1 MSIIFNF
8 SSLASNIKNEF
19 EKVRNNDLK
28 NSKVFETKN
37 FYFSQIIY
45 EWEKGSNRKLL
56 SRQGML
62 DSINQFKS
70 FFIITSKSFKRKE
83 INVSNKSKLKFKNRF
98 WYYDVLFLDV
108 LVDSKGKGSLVF
120 SDLFRNNDPLL
131 LFKFL
136 GEKTNIFEE
145 IRIFVSVNI
154 MTFVKSL
161 IKRVKSV
168 YLKDFLRN

>member
-1 MSIIFNF
+1 MKKIVLIFIFIIFNF
-8 SSLASNIKNEF
+8 YSLASNIKNEF

-70 FFIITSKSFKRKE
+70 FFINTSKFFNKKE
-83 INVSNKSKLKFKNRF
+83 INVSNKSKLKFKNSRKIEDRRF
-98 WYYDVLFLDV
+98 KDKYIV
-108 LVDSKGKGSLVF
+108 VF
-120 SDLFRNNDPLL
+120 AFPKKEL
-131 LFKFL
+131 
-136 GEKTNIFEE
+136 IFNKQ
-145 IRIFVSVNI
+145 IIN
-154 MTFVKSL
+154 
-161 IKRVKSV
+161 
-168 YLKDFLRN
+168 

>member
-1 MSIIFNF
+1 MKKIVLIFIFIIFNF
-8 SSLASNIKNEF
+8 TSLASNIKNEF

-70 FFIITSKSFKRKE
+70 FVINTSKSFKRKE
-83 INVSNKSKLKFKNRF
+83 INVSNKSKLKFKNSRKIEDRRF
-98 WYYDVLFLDV
+98 KDKYIV
-108 LVDSKGKGSLVF
+108 VF
-120 SDLFRNNDPLL
+120 AFPKKKLIFN
-131 LFKFL
+131 KQ
-136 GEKTNIFEE
+136 NI
-145 IRIFVSVNI
+145 N
-154 MTFVKSL
+154 
-161 IKRVKSV
+161 
-168 YLKDFLRN
+168 

>member
-1 MSIIFNF
+1 MKKIFLIFIFLIFNF

-19 EKVRNNDLK
+19 EKVRNNDVK

-70 FFIITSKSFKRKE
+70 FVANTSKL
-83 INVSNKSKLKFKNRF
+83 INKKVIKASNKSKLKFKNSRKIEDRRF
-98 WYYDVLFLDV
+98 KDKYIVVFAFP
-108 LVDSKGKGSLVF
+108 KKELVF
-120 SDLFRNNDPLL
+120 N
-131 LFKFL
+131 KQ
-136 GEKTNIFEE
+136 NI
-145 IRIFVSVNI
+145 N
-154 MTFVKSL
+154 
-161 IKRVKSV
+161 
-168 YLKDFLRN
+168 